1 MAKVEGISK
10 LIKQF
15 EKFGED
21 VKLRADA
28 ELSDTA
34 DEIADIAKKN
44 APANLG
50 KLKQGIQPLRGRN
63 KLQWGVVAKEPYS
76 GFVEF
81 GTGIKVFVPAE
92 MKDIANSIRNNKTDG
107 PGTALDAIQ
116 DWCRQKGIDEQA
128 AWPILMSILNEG
140 LRPRP
145 FLYPAWIQGGAN
157 GVYRLSKMLDKEV
170 KKFNNA
176 R

>member
-1 MAKVEGISK
+1 MAKVEGISQ

-34 DEIADIAKKN
+34 DEIADLAKKN

-50 KLKQGIQPLRGRN
+50 KLRQSIQPLRGKE

-81 GTGIKVFVPAE
+81 GTGIKVVVPAE
-92 MKDIANSIRNNKTDG
+92 MKEIAQQIRNNKTEG
-107 PGTALDAIQ
+107 PDTALDAIQ

-145 FLYPAWIQGGAN
+145 FLYPAWVQGGAN
-157 GVYRLSKMLDKEV
+157 GVKRLSEMLDKETR
-170 KKFNNA
+170 KFNSLK
-176 R
+176 